1 MTSQPDNPTEQRDS
15 VSPLVTRRVALA
27 ATAAVLTGL
36 GTSAHA
42 QPANAWPARSIRLV
56 IPYPPGGLADSFARA
71 LADGLGERLKQS
83 VVVDNRPGGSLIIG
97 TDAVAKAAPD
107 GYTLLLG
114 SVSSLAI
121 NTGAFKKLP
130 YEPLKDFAPVSLT
143 FRTPLFLM
151 VAPTLPVNSVKEL
164 VAYAKANP
172 TALSYASLGYGSS
185 LHLSGELF
193 KTLANI
199 DVVHIP
205 YKGTTSAVPDLLT
218 GRVSMMF
225 DGGALL
231 PQAREGK
238 VKMLAV
244 TGAKRVPLLPDIPT
258 MAEAGVPGYV
268 MDFWFGIVAPAGTPA
283 AIVERLSREIAAVER
298 QPRLRERLAAFPIE
312 YETSTPGQMSE
323 TLKQDIV
330 LWQKYL
336 RDYKVEPQ

>member
-1 MTSQPDNPTEQRDS
+1 MKASLS
-15 VSPLVTRRVALA
+15 RRAAAAAVALA
-27 ATAAVLTGL
+27 ALAAAAPVALAQTGD
-36 GTSAHA
+36 
-42 QPANAWPARSIRLV
+42 WPNKPIRLV
-56 IPYPPGGLADSFARA
+56 IPYPPGGLADAFARA
-71 LADGLGERLKQS
+71 LAEGLGDRLKQT
-83 VVVDNRPGGSLIIG
+83 VLVDNKPGGSLIIG
-97 TDAVAKAAPD
+97 TDIVAKSPPD

-130 YEPLKDFAPVSLT
+130 YDPLKDFAPVSLT

-151 VAPTLPVNSVKEL
+151 VAPSLPVNNVKEL

-172 TALSYASLGYGSS
+172 SALSYASLGHGSS

-193 KTLANI
+193 KSLAGI
-199 DVVHIP
+199 DIAHVP
-205 YKGTTSAVPDLLT
+205 YKGTTTAVPDLMT

-238 VKMLAV
+238 VKMLAA
-244 TGAKRVPLLPDIPT
+244 TSANRLPSMPELPT
-258 MAEAGVPGYV
+258 MAEAGVPGYE

-283 AIVERLSREIAAVER
+283 AIVGRLSKEIAEVEKQPVFR
-298 QPRLRERLAAFPIE
+298 QRLSVFPVQ
-312 YETSTPGQMSE
+312 YQTSTPQQMADI
-323 TLKQDIV
+323 LKQDIV
-330 LWQKYL
+330 IWQKYL

>member
-1 MTSQPDNPTEQRDS
+1 MSASIPRRTA
-15 VSPLVTRRVALA
+15 LVAAASLLA
-27 ATAAVLTGL
+27 AAPFAAG
-36 GTSAHA
+36 A
-42 QPANAWPARSIRLV
+42 QASDWPAKPIRLV
-56 IPYPPGGLADSFARA
+56 IPYPPGGLADAFARA
-71 LADGLGERLKQS
+71 LAEGLGERLKQT
-83 VVVDNRPGGSLIIG
+83 VLVDNKPGGSLIIG
-97 TDAVAKAAPD
+97 TDIVAKAPAD
-107 GYTLLLG
+107 GYTILLG

-130 YEPLKDFAPVSLT
+130 YDPVKDFAPVSIT

-151 VAPTLPVNSVKEL
+151 VSPALPVTNVKEL

-172 TALSYASLGYGSS
+172 TALSYASLGHGSS

-193 KTLANI
+193 KSLAGI
-199 DVVHIP
+199 DIAHIP
-205 YKGTTSAVPDLLT
+205 YKGTTTAVPDLMT

-231 PQAREGK
+231 PQARDGK

-244 TGAKRVPLLPDIPT
+244 TSAKRIAAMPDVPA
-258 MAEAGVPGYV
+258 MSEAVPGYD

-283 AIVERLSREIAAVER
+283 PIVERLAREIAEVEKQPAFR
-298 QPRLRERLAAFPIE
+298 QRLAIFPVQ
-312 YETSTPGQMSE
+312 YETTTPAQMGE
-323 TLKQDIV
+323 ILKQDIA

>member
-1 MTSQPDNPTEQRDS
+1 MRTS
-15 VSPLVTRRVALA
+15 LTRRVALA
-27 ATAAVLTGL
+27 AAAGL
-36 GTSAHA
+36 LACAPLAADA
-42 QPANAWPARSIRLV
+42 QASGNWPNRPIRLV
-56 IPYPPGGLADSFARA
+56 IPYPPGGLADTFARA
-71 LADGLGERLKQS
+71 LADGLGERLKQT
-83 VVVDNRPGGSLIIG
+83 VVVDNKPGGSLIIG
-97 TDAVAKAAPD
+97 TDAVAKSQPD

-130 YEPLKDFAPVSLT
+130 YDPLKDFAPVSLT

-151 VAPTLPVNSVKEL
+151 VAPSVPANNVKEL

-172 TALSYASLGYGSS
+172 SALSYASLGYGSS

-199 DVVHIP
+199 EIAHVP
-205 YKGTTSAVPDLLT
+205 YKGTTSAIPDLLT

-225 DGGALL
+225 DGGAML

-238 VKMLAV
+238 VRMMAV
-244 TGAKRVPLLPDIPT
+244 TSAKRLPSLPDTPT
-258 MAEAGVPGYV
+258 MAEAGVPGYE

-283 AIVERLSREIAAVER
+283 PVVERLSREIAEVEKQPALR
-298 QPRLRERLAAFPIE
+298 QRLSSFPIQ
-312 YETSTPGQMSE
+312 YETSTPQQMSE

-330 LWQKYL
+330 RWQKYL

>member
-1 MTSQPDNPTEQRDS
+1 MKASLS
-15 VSPLVTRRVALA
+15 RRAAAAAVALA
-27 ATAAVLTGL
+27 ALAAAAPVALAQTGD
-36 GTSAHA
+36 
-42 QPANAWPARSIRLV
+42 WPNKPIRLV
-56 IPYPPGGLADSFARA
+56 IPYPPGGLADAFARA
-71 LADGLGERLKQS
+71 LAEGLGDRLKQT
-83 VVVDNRPGGSLIIG
+83 VLVDNKPGGSLIIG
-97 TDAVAKAAPD
+97 TDIVAKSPPD

-130 YEPLKDFAPVSLT
+130 YDPLRDFAPVSLT

-151 VAPTLPVNSVKEL
+151 VAPSLPVNNVKEL

-172 TALSYASLGYGSS
+172 SALSYASLGHGSS

-193 KTLANI
+193 KSLAGI
-199 DVVHIP
+199 DIAHVP
-205 YKGTTSAVPDLLT
+205 YKGTTTAVPDLMT

-238 VKMLAV
+238 VKMLAA
-244 TGAKRVPLLPDIPT
+244 TSANRLPSMPELPT
-258 MAEAGVPGYV
+258 MAEAGVPGYE

-283 AIVERLSREIAAVER
+283 AIVGRLSKEIAEVEKQPVFR
-298 QPRLRERLAAFPIE
+298 QRLSVFPVQ
-312 YETSTPGQMSE
+312 YQTSTPQQMADI
-323 TLKQDIV
+323 LKQDIV
-330 LWQKYL
+330 IWQKYL

>member
-1 MTSQPDNPTEQRDS
+1 MRHVFTRRTCMLAAAGLLS
-15 VSPLVTRRVALA
+15 SPLALQA
-27 ATAAVLTGL
+27 QTG
-36 GTSAHA
+36 
-42 QPANAWPARSIRLV
+42 NWPNKPIRLV
-56 IPYPPGGLADSFARA
+56 IPYPPGGLADGFARA
-71 LADGLGERLKQS
+71 MADGLGERLKQS
-83 VVVDNRPGGSLIIG
+83 VIVDNKPGGSLIIG
-97 TDAVAKAAPD
+97 TDLVAKSPPD

-130 YEPLKDFAPVSLT
+130 YDPIRDFAPVSLA

-151 VAPTLPVNSVKEL
+151 VAPTLPVNNVGEL

-172 TALSYASLGYGSS
+172 TALSFASLGHGSS
-185 LHLSGELF
+185 LHLSGELL
-193 KTLANI
+193 KTLAGI
-199 DVVHIP
+199 DIAHVP
-205 YKGTTSAVPDLLT
+205 YKGTTTAVPDLLT

-244 TGAKRVPLLPDIPT
+244 TSAKRLPAMPDLPT
-258 MAEAGVPGYV
+258 MAESGVPGYD

-283 AIVERLSREIAAVER
+283 AIT
-298 QPRLRERLAAFPIE
+298 ERLAREMADVQKQASFLQRMSSFPVQF
-312 YETSTPGQMSE
+312 ETTSPQQMS
-323 TLKQDIV
+323 DIMKRDV
-330 LWQKYL
+330 VVWQKYL

>member
-1 MTSQPDNPTEQRDS
+1 MKKTLS
-15 VSPLVTRRVALA
+15 RRAAAAIVAGLLA
-27 ATAAVLTGL
+27 GAPFALQAQTG
-36 GTSAHA
+36 
-42 QPANAWPARSIRLV
+42 NWPSRPIRLV
-56 IPYPPGGLADSFARA
+56 IPYPPGGLADTFARA
-71 LADGLGERLKQS
+71 LAEGLGERLKQA
-83 VVVDNRPGGSLIIG
+83 VVVDNKPGGSLIIG
-97 TDAVAKAAPD
+97 TDVVAKSPPD

-130 YEPLKDFAPVSLT
+130 YDPLKDFAPVSIA

-151 VAPTLPVNSVKEL
+151 VAPTLPVNNVKEL
-164 VAYAKANP
+164 VAYGKANP
-172 TALSYASLGYGSS
+172 TALSFASLGHGSS

-193 KTLANI
+193 KTLAGI
-199 DVVHIP
+199 DVAHIP
-205 YKGTTSAVPDLLT
+205 YKGTTTVFPDLMT

-244 TGAKRVPLLPDIPT
+244 TSAQRLPSMPDLPT
-258 MAEAGVPGYV
+258 MAEAGVPGYE
-268 MDFWFGIVAPAGTPA
+268 MDFWFGIAAPAGTPA
-283 AIVERLSREIAAVER
+283 PIVERLAHEIADIEKQPAFR
-298 QPRLRERLAAFPIE
+298 QRMSTFPIQ
-312 YETSTPGQMSE
+312 YETSTPKQMADI
-323 TLKQDIV
+323 LKKDIG

>member
-1 MTSQPDNPTEQRDS
+1 
-15 VSPLVTRRVALA
+15 
-27 ATAAVLTGL
+27 VL
-36 GTSAHA
+36 
-42 QPANAWPARSIRLV
+42 
-56 IPYPPGGLADSFARA
+56 
-71 LADGLGERLKQS
+71 
-83 VVVDNRPGGSLIIG
+83 VDNRPGGSLIIG

-130 YEPLKDFAPVSLT
+130 YDPAKDFSPVSLA

-151 VAPTLPVNSVKEL
+151 VAPSVPASNVKEL

-172 TALSYASLGYGSS
+172 TALSYASLGHGSS

-199 DVVHIP
+199 DVAHIP
-205 YKGTTSAVPDLLT
+205 YKGTTTAVPDLLS

-238 VKMLAV
+238 VKMMAV
-244 TGAKRVPLLPDIPT
+244 TSARRVPSLPDIPT
-258 MAEAGVPGYV
+258 MIEAGVPGYV
-268 MDFWFGIVAPAGTPA
+268 MDFWFGIVAPAGTPQ
-283 AIVERLSREIAAVER
+283 AIVERLSREIAAVEKE
-298 QPRLRERLAAFPIE
+298 PGLRDRLAAFPVQ
-312 YETSTPGQMSE
+312 YETSTPRQMAE
-323 TLKQDIV
+323 TLRQDTV
-330 LWQKYL
+330 TWQKYL
-336 RDYKVEPQ
+336 RDFKVEPL

>member
-1 MTSQPDNPTEQRDS
+1 MRETFSRRAAAWAAAGLLAGAPFFAWAQSGTWPTK
-15 VSPLVTRRVALA
+15 P
-27 ATAAVLTGL
+27 
-36 GTSAHA
+36 
-42 QPANAWPARSIRLV
+42 IRLV

-71 LADGLGERLKQS
+71 LADGLGERLKQQ
-83 VVVDNRPGGSLIIG
+83 VIVDNKPGASLIIG
-97 TDAVAKAAPD
+97 TNTVAKSPPD
-107 GYTLLLG
+107 GYTILLG

-121 NTGAFKKLP
+121 NTGAFKSLP
-130 YEPLKDFAPVSLT
+130 YDPVKDFAPVSIA

-151 VAPTLPVNSVKEL
+151 VSQALPVANVREL
-164 VAYAKANP
+164 VTYAKANP
-172 TALSYASLGYGSS
+172 TALSYASLGHGSS

-193 KTLANI
+193 KSLAGI
-199 DVVHIP
+199 EVAHIP
-205 YKGTTSAVPDLLT
+205 YKGTTTAFPDLMT

-244 TGAKRVPLLPDIPT
+244 TSAKRLPGMPDVPT
-258 MAEAGVPGYV
+258 MAESGVTGYE

-283 AIVERLSREIAAVER
+283 PIA
-298 QPRLRERLAAFPIE
+298 ERLAREMSEIQKQPAFLQRMANFPIQ
-312 YETSTPGQMSE
+312 YETTTPQQMGE
-323 TLKQDIV
+323 IIKKDIV